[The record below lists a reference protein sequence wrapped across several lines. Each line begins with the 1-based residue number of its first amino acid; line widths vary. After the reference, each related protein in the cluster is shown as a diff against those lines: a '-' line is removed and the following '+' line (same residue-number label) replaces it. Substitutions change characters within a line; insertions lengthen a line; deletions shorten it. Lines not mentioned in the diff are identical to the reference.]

1 MAIIHHRHIYESL
14 TRWNYFPNQK
24 APVGE
29 LPPSVSTRQFTPEVA
44 ELVASYD
51 EPKGRR
57 GIRYDDVSYLMTRHN
72 NVPRELALIHPRPYA
87 RLARKIWEHWDELEP
102 LANSENSAIKP
113 EQHQDGR
120 MFIMNYEDAQTR
132 TATALETSFAK
143 RFRVETDIAGCFHSI
158 YSHSIPWATV
168 GFEREKARVRDNG
181 APHWSNELD
190 SLQMA
195 ARRGETVGLA
205 VGPGTS
211 SVLVELIL
219 GRVDDKLRQ
228 SGFVFRRYIDDYIG
242 YCETH
247 EKANEFLT
255 TLGTELAAY
264 RLRLNLQ
271 KTTIVALPEP
281 LVEPWVVALGSELN
295 GRVARAE
302 DGTTRMFIPDA
313 VQYLDFATRLN
324 NETRDGSVLK
334 YAVGSLLPHL
344 DNNALFSVASYLVNL
359 SWHYPALLPYLE
371 VLVQDER
378 ELLAPYSAHI
388 SAIIVENAKHH
399 RSDGMAWPL
408 HLAKR
413 ANIQLS
419 AEAIASVIA
428 SKDCVACA
436 LLFELHQADGAVIE
450 FARDTLNTGYHD
462 RDQQWLLLYQ
472 LYYHDVIQ
480 RPGDELSFEILRD
493 HKVNFIP
500 TNSNETDAEAY
511 CQYIDN
517 PFREEEELVLS
528 LPEWVAEKN
537 RQIAA
542 RVHAQDPLRQ

>member
-1 MAIIHHRHIYESL
+1 MPIIQHRHIYEGL

-44 ELVASYD
+44 ALVASYE
-51 EPKGRR
+51 EPRGRR
-57 GIRYDDVSYLMTRHN
+57 GFRYDDVSYLMTRHN

-87 RLARKIWEHWDELEP
+87 RLASKIWEHWDELGA
-102 LANSENSAIKP
+102 LTDSENSAIKP

-168 GFEREKARVRDNG
+168 GFEIEKARVRDNG
-181 APHWSNELD
+181 PQHWSNELD
-190 SLQMA
+190 SLQMV

-205 VGPGTS
+205 IGPGTS
-211 SVLVELIL
+211 SILVELIL

-228 SGFVFRRYIDDYIG
+228 AGFVFRRYIDDYIG

-255 TLGTELAAY
+255 ILGAELAAY

-295 GRVARAE
+295 SRVARSD
-302 DGTTRMFIPDA
+302 DGTTRIFVSDA
-313 VQYLDFATRLN
+313 IQYLDFATRLN

-344 DNNALFSVASYLVNL
+344 DDDGLSSVANYLVNL

-371 VLVQDER
+371 FLVQDER
-378 ELLAPYSAHI
+378 ELLAPYSEHI
-388 SAIIVENAKHH
+388 SAIIVENAKHR

-413 ANIQLS
+413 ANIRLS
-419 AEAIASVIA
+419 PEAIASVIA
-428 SKDCVACA
+428 SRDCVACT
-436 LLFELHQADGAVIE
+436 LLFELHQADDAVTG
-450 FARDTLNTGYHD
+450 FAREVLNSGYHE

-472 LYYHDVIQ
+472 LYYHETIQ
-480 RPGDELSFEILRD
+480 RPDDELSFDILRQ
-493 HKVNFIP
+493 HNVNFIP
-500 TNSNETDAEAY
+500 TDSKLTDAEEY

-517 PFREEEELVLS
+517 PFRDDIEPILT
-528 LPEWVAEKN
+528 LPEWVAERN
-537 RQIAA
+537 QQNAA
-542 RVHAQDPLRQ
+542 HAQARDPLQE